1 MSFSPKFILDI
12 RSVSSLG
19 RVIGGNMDLRK
30 IKKLIELVEE
40 SKVVELE
47 VSSGDESIRI
57 SMGASAAV
65 PAAVVAQPATG
76 ALDAPSVTSADK
88 NALEKAPMAGVFYAA
103 PSPDAQPFVALG
115 QAVNSGDVLCIIES
129 MKMMNEVTAKQSGT
143 ITDILAVNGE
153 AVSTGM
159 PLFAIS

>member
-1 MSFSPKFILDI
+1 
-12 RSVSSLG
+12 
-19 RVIGGNMDLRK
+19 MDLRK

-57 SMGASAAV
+57 SMGS
-65 PAAVVAQPATG
+65 PAG
-76 ALDAPSVTSADK
+76 SLNSADQPTQIVSQ
-88 NALEKAPMAGVFYAA
+88 APEAAPASLPDTAAMEKAPMAGVFYAA
-103 PSPDAQPFVALG
+103 PSPDAEPFVAVG
-115 QAVNSGDVLCIIES
+115 QTVSAGDVLCIIES
-129 MKMMNEVTAKQSGT
+129 MKMMNEIVAKQSGT
-143 ITDILAVNGE
+143 VSKILVGNGE

>member
-1 MSFSPKFILDI
+1 
-12 RSVSSLG
+12 
-19 RVIGGNMDLRK
+19 MDLRK

-57 SMGASAAV
+57 SMGSAAA
-65 PAAVVAQPATG
+65 PLSQAAQPIEVVAQGPA
-76 ALDAPSVTSADK
+76 ASSSVTSSNTGAV
-88 NALEKAPMAGVFYAA
+88 EKAPMAGVFYAA
-103 PSPDAQPFVALG
+103 PSPDAEPFVGLG
-115 QAVNSGDVLCIIES
+115 QRVSAGDVLCIIES
-129 MKMMNEVTAKQSGT
+129 MKMMNEIVAKQSGT
-143 ITDILAVNGE
+143 VSKILAGNGE

>member
-1 MSFSPKFILDI
+1 
-12 RSVSSLG
+12 
-19 RVIGGNMDLRK
+19 MDLRK

-57 SMGASAAV
+57 SMKSSAAPV
-65 PAAVVAQPATG
+65 SQTAQPIGVVPQGPAASPATSSDTG
-76 ALDAPSVTSADK
+76 AV
-88 NALEKAPMAGVFYAA
+88 EKAPMAGVFYAA
-103 PSPDAQPFVALG
+103 PSPDAEPFVALG
-115 QAVNSGDVLCIIES
+115 QTVSAGDVLCIIES
-129 MKMMNEVTAKQSGT
+129 MKMMNEIVAKQSGT
-143 ITDILAVNGE
+143 VAKILVGNGE

>member
-1 MSFSPKFILDI
+1 
-12 RSVSSLG
+12 
-19 RVIGGNMDLRK
+19 MDLRK

-57 SMGASAAV
+57 SMGPTVDPVSSAVLPTEVAAQGSAAS
-65 PAAVVAQPATG
+65 
-76 ALDAPSVTSADK
+76 SVTSSDTG
-88 NALEKAPMAGVFYAA
+88 ALEKAPMAGVFYAA
-103 PSPDAQPFVALG
+103 PSPDAEPFVALG
-115 QAVNSGDVLCIIES
+115 QTVSAGDVLCIIES
-129 MKMMNEVTAKQSGT
+129 MKMMNEIVAKQSGT
-143 ITDILAVNGE
+143 VSKILADNGE

>member
-1 MSFSPKFILDI
+1 
-12 RSVSSLG
+12 
-19 RVIGGNMDLRK
+19 MDLRK

-57 SMGASAAV
+57 SMGSAV
-65 PAAVVAQPATG
+65 SQAAQPMEVVAQGPTTSLSMTPSDTG
-76 ALDAPSVTSADK
+76 AS
-88 NALEKAPMAGVFYAA
+88 EKAPMAGVFYAA
-103 PSPDAQPFVALG
+103 PSPDAEPFVRLG
-115 QAVNSGDVLCIIES
+115 QTVSAGDVLCIIES
-129 MKMMNEVTAKQSGT
+129 MKMMNEIVAKQSGT
-143 ITDILAVNGE
+143 ISKILVGNGE

>member
-1 MSFSPKFILDI
+1 
-12 RSVSSLG
+12 
-19 RVIGGNMDLRK
+19 MDLRK

-57 SMGASAAV
+57 SMGS
-65 PAAVVAQPATG
+65 PAG
-76 ALDAPSVTSADK
+76 SLNSADQPTQIVSQ
-88 NALEKAPMAGVFYAA
+88 APAVAPASLPDTAAMEKAPMAGVFYAA
-103 PSPDAQPFVALG
+103 PSPDAEPFVAVG
-115 QAVNSGDVLCIIES
+115 QTVSAGDVLCIIES
-129 MKMMNEVTAKQSGT
+129 MKMMNEIVAKQSGT
-143 ITDILAVNGE
+143 VSKILVGNGE